1 MNIILLSNLDANIEI
16 ILHVYNIIRK
26 TPSIV
31 SIYYILYLYNN
42 NGCRNHYETYY
53 IKTNYH

>member
-26 TPSIV
+26 NTSIV
-31 SIYYILYLYNN
+31 SI
-42 NGCRNHYETYY
+42 
-53 IKTNYH
+53 

>member
-31 SIYYILYLYNN
+31 SIYYILYIYTN
-42 NGCRNHYETYY
+42 NGWRNHYETYY

>member
-31 SIYYILYLYNN
+31 SI
-42 NGCRNHYETYY
+42 
-53 IKTNYH
+53 